1 MAEPYVCINSH
12 ASFMSPP
19 RAPAA
24 PLPIHQTAQAVMSSS
39 NKPPFIFP
47 SHQPLLLPLLLTFTH
62 SSPFSLLP
70 PFFFLSPCSH
80 LTSRLPAPSPPLL
93 LFRLSSTSS
102 LSSSVSLVSWFLQTI
117 RVVFLLILLS
127 HSDCWLF
134 FLLLASAQ
142 TVAIHFVCS
151 KMLNE

>member
-70 PFFFLSPCSH
+70 PFFFSLPLLSPHLSPSCS
-80 LTSRLPAPSPPLL
+80 LPSPPSLQAL
-93 LFRLSSTSS
+93 IDLIFVFLSQSCVVVPANYTHCFSAYFTFTFRL
-102 LSSSVSLVSWFLQTI
+102 LA
-117 RVVFLLILLS
+117 VFFVIS
-127 HSDCWLF
+127 QCTDCGNTFCLF
-134 FLLLASAQ
+134 KDAQ
-142 TVAIHFVCS
+142 
-151 KMLNE
+151 